1 MANIENQFQLNR
13 INVIVEGTRKQMSF
27 QEIEQLLI
35 AKGKPTHYR
44 IGNNRSPFA
53 VDSSVENFAQKF
65 TVTFYPDYSAKV
77 FKLNIEHSGATFWEV
92 PVMTK
97 AMMFN
102 LTSPKLCL
110 SK

>member
-1 MANIENQFQLNR
+1 MTNIENPFQLR
-13 INVIVEGTRKQMSF
+13 IINVIVDGVRKQMSF

-35 AKGKPTHYR
+35 QKGKPTHYR

-53 VDSSVENFAQKF
+53 VDCSVESFAQKF
-65 TVTFYPDYSAKV
+65 TVTFYRNYSQKA

-97 AMMFN
+97 AMLFN
-102 LTSPKLCL
+102 LTSPALCQ
-110 SK
+110 